1 MITIDEALDLIEEKQ
16 YEMIQE
22 INHEAKMRN
31 DWEYCFE
38 QLNAIDIAEQI
49 KLLTLGMEKYGHDM
63 THRIT
68 CDLLQDL
75 I

>member
-16 YEMIQE
+16 YERIQE
-22 INHEAKMRN
+22 VNHKKNMRN

-49 KLLTLGMEKYGHDM
+49 KLLTLGMEKYGHEM
-63 THRIT
+63 TYKET
-68 CDLLQDL
+68 CELLQDL